1 MTVGVRD
8 VVLLQRADLTSLSA
22 EARLSPRRRQN
33 RNLHEMDDAVHRL
46 FNAIEPGSYVRPH
59 RHLCPPKT
67 ETMVVVSGRLGLLV
81 FDEHGAVQEK
91 TVLEAGGATFGVD
104 VPAGAWHSFVSL
116 APGTVVF
123 EAKEGPYVPPGG
135 SDSAVWAP
143 EEGSPEAATQIEI
156 WHRLFEKTPS

>member
-8 VVLLQRADLTSLSA
+8 VVLLGRADLGRLSA
-22 EARLSPRRRQN
+22 EARLSPRRRRN
-33 RNLHEMDDAVHRL
+33 RNLHEMDDVVHRL

-59 RHLCPPKT
+59 RHLSPPKA

-81 FDEHGAVQEK
+81 FDEDGAIQST
-91 TVLEAGGATFGVD
+91 TVLESGGETFGVE
-104 VPAGAWHSFVSL
+104 VPPGTWHSFVSL

-135 SDSAVWAP
+135 ADSAPWAP
-143 EEGSPEAATQIEI
+143 EEGAAEATNRVAI
-156 WHRLFEKTPS
+156 WHKLFEKTPS